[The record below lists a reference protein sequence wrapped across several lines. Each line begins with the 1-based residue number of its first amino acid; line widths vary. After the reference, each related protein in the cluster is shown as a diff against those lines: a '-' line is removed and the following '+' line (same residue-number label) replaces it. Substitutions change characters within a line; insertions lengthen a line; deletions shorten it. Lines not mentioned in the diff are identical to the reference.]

1 MPIPLPQELASL
13 ASSFLSGSV
22 WMAIVGSSAAMI
34 WWRLTRGPRPFPTER
49 TTRLRPPGRLRSY
62 RVRAEAERRAE
73 QLVRDLLEEAEF
85 QQLIKRGYLEVRSPT
100 FPGRVYLI
108 PERQGPV
115 TVCEQGK
122 PVMRLCVQ
130 CLERVPDYDTVAMHK
145 LMIEGNEREYLR
157 VANRV

>member
-1 MPIPLPQELASL
+1 MPFPLPPELASPV
-13 ASSFLSGSV
+13 LSGSV
-22 WMAIVGSSAAMI
+22 WLALVGSSVAML
-34 WWRLTRGPRPFPTER
+34 WWRLTRGPRPFPPDR
-49 TTRLRPPGRLRSY
+49 AVQLRPAGRLRSY

-73 QLVRDLLEEAEF
+73 QLVRDLLNEVEF

-100 FPGRVYLI
+100 FPGRVYLV

-115 TVCEQGK
+115 TVCEGGK